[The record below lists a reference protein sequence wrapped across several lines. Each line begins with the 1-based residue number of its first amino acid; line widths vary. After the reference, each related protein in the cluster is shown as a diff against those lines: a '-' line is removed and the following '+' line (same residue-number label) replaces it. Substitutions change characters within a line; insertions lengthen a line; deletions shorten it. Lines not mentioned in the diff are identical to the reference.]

1 MGRYQ
6 EAVAPLARAFA
17 IAETGAREDA
27 SDADS
32 RGQVGTTGLVLADV
46 LRHLDSRRALRST
59 IEYWA
64 ALEKIP
70 NNPRAR
76 LQEVKALAGSS
87 YPLVRLGRCTEARQ
101 RLDSAFD
108 RLRQLK
114 LYPAAQ
120 IGPGSVADRV
130 LSARADFEAAQG
142 RTVQAIDIYEELL
155 GKVMLSEP
163 APETSLTDAIQ
174 LSRVY
179 AAMGELN
186 RRIGREESASALEAR
201 RLELWRRWDAR
212 LSNNAF
218 VHRQLDAAART
229 EL

>member
-1 MGRYQ
+1 MR
-6 EAVAPLARAFA
+6 
-17 IAETGAREDA
+17 
-27 SDADS
+27 
-32 RGQVGTTGLVLADV
+32 
-46 LRHLDSRRALRST
+46 
-59 IEYWA
+59 
-64 ALEKIP
+64 
-70 NNPRAR
+70 
-76 LQEVKALAGSS
+76 ALAGSS
-87 YPLVRLGRCTEARQ
+87 YPLVRLGRSNEARQ

-114 LYPAAQ
+114 LYPEAR

-174 LSRVY
+174 LSRLY
-179 AAMGELN
+179 AAMGGLN
-186 RRIGREESASALEAR
+186 RRMGRDDRASALEAR
-201 RLELWRRWDAR
+201 RLDLWRRWDTR
-212 LSNNAF
+212 LPNNAF
-218 VHRQLDAAART
+218 VRRQLDACRA